1 VIPGYVPAPN
11 ERDLYK
17 IGQAVRAAGDI
28 VNNCVYVVGQSA
40 VAVSHT
46 GDANEFTFA
55 TVTVPAKS
63 MGPNGRVRITTLWT
77 HTNSANNKT
86 LKIKFGSTTYK
97 TIMDTASATDRF
109 QVEIANRNATNSQ
122 VGSASDG
129 TGFGASANAVVTS
142 SEDTTAN
149 VTITITGQLAA
160 GAETVT
166 LESYLVELMSK
177 I

>member
-1 VIPGYVPAPN
+1 MIPGYVPAPN
-11 ERDLYK
+11 EKDLYK
-17 IGQAVRAAGDI
+17 IGQGLRAAADI

-55 TVTVPAKS
+55 TITVPAKS

-97 TIMDTASATDRF
+97 TIVDAASATDRF
-109 QVEIANRNATNSQ
+109 QAEIANRNATNSQ
-122 VGSASDG
+122 VGSAIDSG
-129 TGFGASANAVVTS
+129 GFGTSGSAVVTS

-149 VTITITGQLAA
+149 VTVAITGQLATST
-160 GAETVT
+160 ETIT
-166 LESYLVELMSK
+166 LESYLVELMSR